1 MPSLVA
7 VNTAVKK
14 LSLRP
19 VICAWVKVLM
29 AKALSYPT
37 SCLSLFELL
46 LVHIYWALAPCQVLS
61 INKEDLRGLSELAK
75 IVVINRIVEMCCDFT
90 FPLS

>member
-61 INKEDLRGLSELAK
+61 INNLFNPNYGLMKQLLLFRLFIDEE
-75 IVVINRIVEMCCDFT
+75 RRT
-90 FPLS
+90 